1 MLGLKHGTVRLVEH
15 NPRWAPAFLAE
26 RVVLAEAL
34 DGLSCQIEHIGSTAI
49 AGLPAKPIL
58 DIAVGMTEPGDLRAS
73 IARLQRVGY
82 DYRGDA
88 GDGGGHVFVRASGAV
103 RTHHVHVVA
112 LGGDQW
118 RKYLMLRDRLR
129 ADAGARERYAAA
141 KRALADRFPED
152 RQSYTDG
159 KDEVIDRLLR
169 EATGA

>member
-1 MLGLKHGTVRLVEH
+1 MLGLKYGTVRLVEH
-15 NPRWAPAFLAE
+15 DPRWAPAFLAE
-26 RVVLAEAL
+26 RVVLVEAL

-49 AGLPAKPIL
+49 SSLLAKPIL
-58 DIAVGMTEPGDLRAS
+58 DIAVGMTASGDLRES
-73 IARLQRVGY
+73 IARLQQVGY

-88 GDGGGHVFVRASGAV
+88 GDGGGHVFVRASGEV

-112 LGGDQW
+112 LGGAQW
-118 RKYLMLRDRLR
+118 RKYLMLRDLLR
-129 ADAGARERYAAA
+129 TDAGARERYAAA

-159 KDEVIDRLLR
+159 KDEVINRLLR